1 MPDWYKQ
8 STKEYLSGEF
18 RNNFNNDS
26 DLFIDCNGM
35 LHILKQ
41 VIGRNLD
48 LKKAV
53 LYRGQYL
60 DTVTMDKDYFLTIM
74 KCKDWNKLKTIMV
87 KLQEI
92 SIIKFYETPEGL
104 LAIEIPS
111 MLEDLDQYTSR
122 RLKKLIDTGKV
133 SVEDINRINSSFNP
147 IDLDNKALE
156 GELMAMSLDTND
168 SDTTD
173 KSSVVVDDTCDDLPQ
188 ARVEQESIGGNG
200 FDENSVNT
208 LEDSKKHKV
217 YSNIH
222 GYLNQ
227 TGTEWC
233 RYKFPRGHKEHKNYE
248 LVTDTPT
255 KKKNKNFMA
264 G

>member
-1 MPDWYKQ
+1 
-8 STKEYLSGEF
+8 
-18 RNNFNNDS
+18 
-26 DLFIDCNGM
+26 
-35 LHILKQ
+35 
-41 VIGRNLD
+41 
-48 LKKAV
+48 
-53 LYRGQYL
+53 
-60 DTVTMDKDYFLTIM
+60 
-74 KCKDWNKLKTIMV
+74 MV

-233 RYKFPRGHKEHKNYE
+233 RYKFPRGHKEHKSYE